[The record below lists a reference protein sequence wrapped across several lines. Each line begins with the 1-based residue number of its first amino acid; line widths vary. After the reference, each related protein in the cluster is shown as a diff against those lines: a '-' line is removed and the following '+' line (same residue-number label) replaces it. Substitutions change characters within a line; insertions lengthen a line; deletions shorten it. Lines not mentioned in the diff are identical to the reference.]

1 MFPELQV
8 LDQLNKEGD
17 EVLSED
23 DEEDYGEEGDEVL
36 SEDDEEDYG
45 EEGEEDMEEEGYNM

>member
-23 DEEDYGEEGDEVL
+23 DEEDYGEEG
-36 SEDDEEDYG
+36 
-45 EEGEEDMEEEGYNM
+45 EEDMEEEGYNM